1 MSILSTFDLNGKPAM
16 KIAIIG
22 SGGVGGYFGARL
34 AASGQDIIF
43 VARSAHLDAMKKNG
57 LRVVSA
63 LGDLHLPKVK
73 ATGDTKIIGPVD
85 VVVIAVKLWSTEE
98 AAQSAK
104 PLIGPNTV
112 AVSFQNGVVAVDTLL
127 PILGKEHVMGGVA
140 NIAALIE
147 EAGVI
152 RHNGTMANLFFGEL
166 DGKPSDRSQA
176 FCEACKKANINTELV
191 ADVHFAIWEKF
202 TRLVTMSAMTALT
215 RLPIG
220 PLRGDPDT
228 RELMTQ
234 VMSEVVAIGRAK
246 GAKFPPSIVEEQM
259 VKIDSYPEGMVASM
273 YGDLRRGNRL
283 ELPWLSGTV
292 AKLGD
297 ELGIPTPA
305 NHFVYAA
312 LKHYANGRPTDAQV

>member
-1 MSILSTFDLNGKPAM
+1 M
-16 KIAIIG
+16 KIAIVG

-34 AASGQDIIF
+34 AASGQDVTF
-43 VARSAHLDAMKKNG
+43 VARGAHLDAMKKNG
-57 LRVVSA
+57 LKVLSA
-63 LGDLHLPKVK
+63 LGDVHLPRVS
-73 ATGDTKIIGPVD
+73 ATDDTKTIGPVD

-98 AAQSAK
+98 AAASAK

-112 AVSFQNGVVAVDTLL
+112 AISFQNGVVAVDTLTS
-127 PILGKEHVMGGVA
+127 ILGKKHVMGGVA

-147 EAGVI
+147 GPGVI
-152 RHNGTMANLFFGEL
+152 RHNGTMASLFFGEL

-176 FCEACKKANINTELV
+176 FFEACKKASINTELV

-220 PLRGDPDT
+220 PLRADPDT
-228 RELMTQ
+228 RQLMTQ
-234 VMSEVVAIGRAK
+234 VMSEVVAVGRAR
-246 GAKFPPSIVEEQM
+246 GAQFPDGIVETQM
-259 VKIDSYPEGMVASM
+259 AKIDSYPEGMVASM
-273 YGDLRRGNRL
+273 CGDLRRGNRL

-297 ELGIPTPA
+297 ELGIPTPV
-305 NHFVYAA
+305 NHFIYAA
-312 LKHYANGRPTDAQV
+312 LKHYADGRPAEAQL